1 MTLLFGPPGCWKTS
15 LLKAL
20 FGNLNQSLQGVL
32 DTSSTSPFLESGAL
46 LSAFYPLLNLFSG
59 FLIPQRVVP
68 KWWTWLYY
76 LMPTSWTLNCL
87 LTSQYGDIN
96 DEVMVFGEA
105 KIVAS
110 LLKNY
115 FGFHHDRLPITAIL
129 LISYSL
135 IFATLFAFF
144 LSRLNFERR

>member
-1 MTLLFGPPGCWKTS
+1 MLFVS
-15 LLKAL
+15 LTPEVTIA
-20 FGNLNQSLQGVL
+20 
-32 DTSSTSPFLESGAL
+32 GAL

-59 FLIPQRVVP
+59 FLIPQRYIHLAGYLVLHVQQIP

-87 LTSQYGDIN
+87 LTSQFGDIN

-105 KIVAS
+105 KTVAS

-115 FGFHHDRLPITAIL
+115 FGFHHDRLHITAIL

-135 IFATLFAFF
+135 IFATLYAFF